1 MSRNGSG
8 TYNLPQP
15 AFVSGTVISSTAVNS
30 DFNDIANAL
39 TASIANDGQTP
50 ILANLPMSN
59 YRHTG
64 VGNAVARS
72 DYAAAGQVQDGAFTW
87 CDTAGGTADALTLTP
102 TPAIAAYQTGQ
113 RFQFKASSS
122 ANTGATTVA
131 VSGLVAKAVQLN
143 DAALIAGDIAANK
156 YYEILYDG
164 TQFQLSA
171 WAGAGAT
178 TYAANTFIA
187 NATTGTAAPT
197 GVALSASQLAGRGA
211 SGNIASISLGT
222 GLSMSGTT
230 LLATG
235 GNYFGTGADGALNTS
250 GNVNLDSD
258 TGVNDTGVVI
268 KNYTSITINS
278 GHTVTA
284 TYRSKAML
292 LYCTGNVQIDG
303 TLTMTAKGAAAAISS
318 DVAISKFIANALLPN
333 EKAYQTFTA
342 VQVGGAAGAANSG
355 AGGTITNG
363 TGGGGGGAGGAYGL
377 SAGGT
382 GAAGTAIC
390 GGSGGGAGNA
400 VTGSNGAAN
409 GGQGGNAAAASGDR
423 AMGGGAGNPVG
434 TGSASGTGSVVAPT
448 GGGGGL
454 LIIIAGG
461 TVTIGASGVVSANG
475 GNGGNANGGASGTA
489 SFGGGGAGGG
499 RIIILSAGAYT
510 NSGTV
515 QANGGAGGTAV
526 NASNSPIAGGAG
538 GAGTITQQV
547 ISA

>member
-1 MSRNGSG
+1 MAFDGNG
-8 TYNLPQP
+8 TFNQATTPV
-15 AFVSGTVISSTAVNS
+15 VSGTVISSTNYNS
-30 DFNDIANAL
+30 QNTDYNNGLSNVICR
-39 TASIANDGQTP
+39 DGQST

-64 VGNAVARS
+64 VGNAVARN
-72 DYAAAGQVQDGAFTW
+72 DYAAAGQVQDGAFIW
-87 CDTAGGTADALTLTP
+87 CGTAGGTADALTLTP
-102 TPAIAAYQTGQ
+102 SPAITAYAAGQ
-113 RFQFKASSS
+113 VFRFKAGASP
-122 ANTGATTVA
+122 NTGAATVA
-131 VSGLVAKAVQLN
+131 VSGLTAQTIQKDGSALS
-143 DAALIAGDIAANK
+143 AADIAAGK
-156 YYEILYDG
+156 WYSLLYDG
-164 TQFQLSA
+164 TNFQISSWASSA
-171 WAGAGAT
+171 P
-178 TYAANTFIA
+178 TYGANTFVA

-197 GVALSASQLAGRGA
+197 GVALSASQLAGRGS
-211 SGNIASISLGT
+211 SGNIAAISLGT

-230 LLATG
+230 LSATG

-333 EKAYQTFTA
+333 EKALTTFTA

-400 VTGSNGAAN
+400 VAGSNGAAN

-526 NASNSPIAGGAG
+526 NASNAPIAGGAG